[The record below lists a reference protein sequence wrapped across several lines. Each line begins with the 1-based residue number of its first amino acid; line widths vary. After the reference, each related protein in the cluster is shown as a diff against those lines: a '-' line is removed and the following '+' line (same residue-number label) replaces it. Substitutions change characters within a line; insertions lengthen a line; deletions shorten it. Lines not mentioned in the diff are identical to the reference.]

1 MASVIL
7 ISVIYIKTTYLGA
20 ASAEEARITT
30 QAKAA
35 VNFIVII
42 DVYRTVIRTKMYGT
56 SMDRTHFKRLNGN
69 KSLNRVRH
77 CRKDG
82 MKER

>member
-7 ISVIYIKTTYLGA
+7 ISVIYIKATYLGA

-56 SMDRTHFKRLNGN
+56 SMDRTHL
-69 KSLNRVRH
+69 
-77 CRKDG
+77 
-82 MKER
+82 

>member
-20 ASAEEARITT
+20 ASAEEARTTT
-30 QAKAA
+30 QEKAA

-42 DVYRTVIRTKMYGT
+42 DVYRTVIRTKMCGT
-56 SMDRTHFKRLNGN
+56 NMDRTHL
-69 KSLNRVRH
+69 
-77 CRKDG
+77 
-82 MKER
+82 